1 MTWPRT
7 RGDAEGGYA
16 GVGSARAAGAAALVV
31 DDEAPALDELSYLL
45 RSMPAISA
53 VDVAASSSDALRCLQ
68 ERPYDI
74 VFLDIRMPS
83 LNGIELA
90 NVLGRFAAPPAIVFV
105 TAYEEYAVSA
115 FDVGA
120 CDYLLK
126 PVSAARLR
134 MALGRALGRPGA
146 DEGGR
151 AREAGLAGEGGRATE
166 AGRGDERRPPG
177 DDDSLGAISVEAAG
191 RAWLITPGQVCW
203 VESVG
208 DYVRL
213 HMTEG
218 DAHLLRMPISHLEE
232 KWAAHGFIRI
242 HRGYLVSVDKITEFS
257 VWGSNHTVK
266 VAGRSLPVSR
276 RHARDVR
283 DRVLRPGRRQ

>member
-16 GVGSARAAGAAALVV
+16 AAGAARAGGAAALVV

-126 PVSAARLR
+126 PVSAARLG
-134 MALGRALGRPGA
+134 MALARALGRPE
-146 DEGGR
+146 EGGR
-151 AREAGLAGEGGRATE
+151 GEGGRAGE
-166 AGRGDERRPPG
+166 VGRGDERRPTG
-177 DDDSLGAISVEAAG
+177 DDNSLGAISVEAAG
-191 RAWLITPGQVCW
+191 RARLITPGQVCW

-257 VWGSNHTVK
+257 AWGSNHTVK

>member
-1 MTWPRT
+1 MTW
-7 RGDAEGGYA
+7 
-16 GVGSARAAGAAALVV
+16 ARAWDERASGARSGGAAALVV

-45 RSMPAISA
+45 RSMPAVSV
-53 VDVAASSSDALRCLQ
+53 VDVAISSSDALRYLQ

-90 NVLGRFAAPPAIVFV
+90 NVLGRFATPPAIVFV

-115 FDVGA
+115 FEIGA

-134 MALGRALGRPGA
+134 TALSRALGRPGEPDA
-146 DEGGR
+146 GPGRPDDRHSPGG
-151 AREAGLAGEGGRATE
+151 GV
-166 AGRGDERRPPG
+166 
-177 DDDSLGAISVEAAG
+177 SLGAIPVEVAG
-191 RAWLITPGQVCW
+191 RARLVTPGQVCW
-203 VESVG
+203 VEAVG

-218 DAHLLRMPISHLEE
+218 DARLLRMPISHLEE

-242 HRGYLVSVDKITEFS
+242 HRGYLVSVGKITEFS
-257 VWGSNHTVK
+257 VSGSNHSVK
-266 VAGRSLPVSR
+266 VSGRWLPVSR

-283 DRVLRPGRRQ
+283 DRVLRAGRRQ

>member
-1 MTWPRT
+1 MTW
-7 RGDAEGGYA
+7 
-16 GVGSARAAGAAALVV
+16 ARASDERASAARSGGAAALVV

-45 RSMPAISA
+45 RSMPTISV
-53 VDVAASSSDALRCLQ
+53 VDVAISSSDALRCLQ

-90 NVLGRFAAPPAIVFV
+90 NVLGRFATPPAIVFV

-115 FDVGA
+115 FDIGA

-134 MALGRALGRPGA
+134 TALSRALGRPGETA
-146 DEGGR
+146 LEGGP
-151 AREAGLAGEGGRATE
+151 GRSGKSA
-166 AGRGDERRPPG
+166 
-177 DDDSLGAISVEAAG
+177 SLGAIPVVVAG
-191 RAWLITPGQVCW
+191 RARLVTPGQVCW

-242 HRGYLVSVDKITEFS
+242 HRGYLVSVGKITEFS
-257 VWGSNHTVK
+257 VSGSNHSVK
-266 VAGRSLPVSR
+266 VSGRWLPVSR

-283 DRVLRPGRRQ
+283 DRVLRAGRRQ

>member
-1 MTWPRT
+1 MTWART
-7 RGDAEGGYA
+7 WDERA
-16 GVGSARAAGAAALVV
+16 SAARSGGAAALVV

-45 RSMPAISA
+45 RSMPAVSV
-53 VDVAASSSDALRCLQ
+53 VDVAISSSDALRCLQ

-74 VFLDIRMPS
+74 AFLDIRMPS

-90 NVLGRFAAPPAIVFV
+90 NVLRRFATPPAIVFV

-115 FDVGA
+115 FDIGA

-134 MALGRALGRPGA
+134 TALGRALGRP
-146 DEGGR
+146 EERLSSGG
-151 AREAGLAGEGGRATE
+151 
-166 AGRGDERRPPG
+166 DV
-177 DDDSLGAISVEAAG
+177 SLGAIPVEVAG
-191 RAWLITPGQVCW
+191 RARLVSPGQVCW
-203 VESVG
+203 VEAVG

-242 HRGYLVSVDKITEFS
+242 HRGYLVSVGKITEFS
-257 VWGSNHTVK
+257 VSGSNHSVK
-266 VAGRSLPVSR
+266 VSGRWLPVSR

-283 DRVLRPGRRQ
+283 DRVLRAGRRQ

>member
-1 MTWPRT
+1 MTWART
-7 RGDAEGGYA
+7 WDERA
-16 GVGSARAAGAAALVV
+16 SAARSGGAAALVV

-45 RSMPAISA
+45 RSMPGVSV
-53 VDVAASSSDALRCLQ
+53 VDVAISSSDALRCLQ

-90 NVLGRFAAPPAIVFV
+90 NVLGRFATPPAIVFV

-115 FDVGA
+115 FDIGA

-126 PVSAARLR
+126 PVSAERLR
-134 MALGRALGRPGA
+134 TALGRALGRPGDTA
-146 DEGGR
+146 LEGSLGWPGKSLSS
-151 AREAGLAGEGGRATE
+151 AGDA
-166 AGRGDERRPPG
+166 
-177 DDDSLGAISVEAAG
+177 SLGAIPVEVAG
-191 RAWLITPGQVCW
+191 RARLVTPGQVCW
-203 VESVG
+203 VEAVG

-232 KWAAHGFIRI
+232 KWAGHGFIRI
-242 HRGYLVSVDKITEFS
+242 HRGYLVSVGKITEFS
-257 VWGSNHTVK
+257 VSGSNHSVK
-266 VAGRSLPVSR
+266 VSGRWLPVSR

-283 DRVLRPGRRQ
+283 DRVLRAGRRQ